1 MLEISLRTTKRWLH
15 KYYLW
20 LIMAA
25 VILTGCAFILPKF
38 FGAKPAITY
47 TAMTP
52 FNVVT
57 GPPGN
62 EFKNPVVLAV
72 GLNSELYIADKGNQ
86 RVIVMEEDGRFSM
99 VFGGPGSGRAELA
112 EPVGLDIAPNGNV
125 LIADQG
131 KQAILVFNSK
141 GEYLYT
147 ISGDKGKVVPLC
159 IKTDKK
165 GNAYVFDQTA
175 KKFRIYDSQGKTIRE
190 FPSRKLSAKNGI
202 TAIDM
207 DPEKGRIFGVSSEQ
221 SKYYELKEDKFTA
234 YNAGEVVEP
243 GGIVYNRS
251 KRLVF
256 ISDAY
261 NNKIV
266 VYDEQGKYLGEFGKT
281 GNGMNEFR
289 QPGGM
294 AFDETG
300 KLYVAD
306 RGNNRIVIY
315 TARNSGE

>member
-1 MLEISLRTTKRWLH
+1 MPEISLRTAKRWLH

-20 LIMAA
+20 LVMAG
-25 VILTGCAFILPKF
+25 VILIGCAIVLPKV
-38 FGAKPAITY
+38 FGNKPAIAY
-47 TAMTP
+47 NAMTP
-52 FNVVT
+52 YNVVT

-62 EFKNPVVLAV
+62 EFKNPVALAV

-86 RVIVMEEDGRFSM
+86 RIIVMEEDGRFSM
-99 VFGGPGSGRAELA
+99 VFGGPGSGRAELG

-125 LIADQG
+125 FIADQG
-131 KQAILVFNSK
+131 KQAVLVFNSK

-147 ISGDKGKVVPLC
+147 ISDAKGTLVPLC

-165 GNAYVFDQTA
+165 GNAYVFDRAA
-175 KKFRIYDSQGKTIRE
+175 KKFRVYDSQGKKIKE
-190 FPSRKLSAKNGI
+190 FPSRKLITDNSI
-202 TAIDM
+202 TAIDI
-207 DPEKGRIFGVSSEQ
+207 DPDKGRIFGVSSDRSE
-221 SKYYELKEDKFTA
+221 YYEFTEDNIMT
-234 YNAGEVVEP
+234 YEAGEVNEP

-281 GNGMNEFR
+281 GNGMSEFR

-300 KLYVAD
+300 KMYVAD

-315 TARNSGE
+315 TARISGE